1 MFGSGFK
8 TAYRAEVPRLPSGFR
23 IFVYEMAV
31 LNKARADRLTQ
42 RWRGIT
48 LPEMATGCA
57 FQEKKGASM
66 QIVFVLGAA
75 FLVFLIFFLAFSI
88 KRRENDEP
96 VRIHN
101 CHNCNCA
108 KKEGG
113 HLERFRAQAEAAAD
127 SGRHVHHR
135 QIGDVR
141 EKNADPS

>member
-1 MFGSGFK
+1 MMDHCAQLIIGIRSLLNARHVCLFNCCAQQGAGRSID
-8 TAYRAEVPRLPSGFR
+8 AA
-23 IFVYEMAV
+23 MA
-31 LNKARADRLTQ
+31 RHYIDRTKDWL
-42 RWRGIT
+42 
-48 LPEMATGCA
+48 C
-57 FQEKKGASM
+57 FQEKKGANM
-66 QIVFVLGAA
+66 QMVLMLGAA

-101 CHNCNCA
+101 CHNCNCN

-113 HLERFRAQAEAAAD
+113 HLERFRAQADAAAD
-127 SGRHVHHR
+127 PGRHLHHR